1 MYQSFDF
8 VGKKPSK
15 AQVLAKAKDLAS
27 QGYTEIEIFWGE
39 NFITLIKQASPK
51 WLGLCWLKNIDG
63 ESIAN
68 ELNKGLK
75 NA

>member
-1 MYQSFDF
+1 MYKDFDF

-15 AQVLAKAKDLAS
+15 AQVLAKAKDLAN
-27 QGYTEIEIFWGE
+27 QGFEGIEIFWGE
-39 NFITLIKQASPK
+39 NFITLIKKEGQ
-51 WLGLCWLKNIDG
+51 WLGLCWLKDIDG

>member
-27 QGYTEIEIFWGE
+27 QGSTEIEIFWGE
-39 NFITLIKQASPK
+39 NFITLIKRQSPQ
-51 WLGLCWLKNIDG
+51 WLGLCWLKDIDG

-68 ELNKGLK
+68 ELNKGIK